1 MLTVFVKY
9 VIIIH
14 VAEADLN
21 KNKPKRFK
29 INKGGIMSDKQVYW
43 RHRSGD
49 RLSDFYFD
57 DPTRLLSHNDRFYE
71 DFYIGRRT
79 PSPMLLRTVGLR
91 YCDPEYHFKHLGFGG
106 RYAML
111 FVFDGE
117 GYVDGIPLTRGNI
130 AYFSRHR
137 LANFSTNPQKLCV
150 YGWFTFADG
159 NSDEIIRKMGLSN
172 KNRIYSTKNVDKIEK
187 IFEEM
192 LYVKHTNAD
201 TEIYM
206 DSCLLHLLSLS
217 QYVKPQNSY
226 VENVSENKH
235 LGTALKYISDNFKK
249 ADFRIS
255 HISEAIGISENH
267 LRAIFRQEMGMSI
280 RDYVIKE
287 RINIAVTLLKNS
299 NYNINEI
306 AQFCGYNDYKQF
318 SEQFKKIMGV
328 PPSRYG
334 TK

>member
-1 MLTVFVKY
+1 
-9 VIIIH
+9 
-14 VAEADLN
+14 
-21 KNKPKRFK
+21 
-29 INKGGIMSDKQVYW
+29 MSDKQVYW
-43 RHRSGD
+43 RHRSGN

-57 DPTRLLSHNDRFYE
+57 DPTRLLSHKDTFYE
-71 DFYIGRRT
+71 DFYIGNST

-91 YCDPEYHFKHLGFGG
+91 YCDPEYHFKHLVFNG

-117 GYVDGIPLTRGNI
+117 GYVDGTPMTRGDI

-150 YGWFTFADG
+150 YGWVTFIDG
-159 NSDEIIRKMGLSN
+159 NSDDIIGKMGLSN
-172 KNRIYSTKNVDKIEK
+172 KNRIYSTQNIDEIEK
-187 IFEEM
+187 VFRDM
-192 LYVKHTNAD
+192 LYVKHGNAD

-217 QYVKPQNSY
+217 KYEKTPSRY
-226 VENVSENKH
+226 EENVSENKY
-235 LGTALKYISDNFKK
+235 LGAALQYITFNFKK
-249 ADFRIS
+249 TDFRIAD
-255 HISEAIGISENH
+255 ISKAIGISENY
-267 LRAIFRQEMGMSI
+267 LRTIFREEMGISI
-280 RDYVIKE
+280 RDYVIRE
-287 RINIAVTLLKNS
+287 RINIAVTLLKTS

-328 PPSRYG
+328 SPSKYG